1 MAAKKKLSVTEIA
14 RSLGRRMRGRA
25 MDAAARREK
34 YFNAAATVPAALA
47 SSNPRWRVH
56 RFAFVMRLRGFGW
69 GGERSGVWAV
79 SPLSIRL
86 RMYHAPMTQRLA
98 PARPCWQ
105 FELLHLQGSRTTATG
120 ALREVYRRM
129 RSVPDGDLLCI
140 LHEDCSLAAV
150 DSDASVRAL
159 SATCA
164 RNALAELEAGIPKG
178 LDRVR
183 YTKDDHG
190 KGGVFDVRPGSK
202 LYVPPTRRSTR

>member
-56 RFAFVMRLRGFGW
+56 RFAFALRLRGFGW

-86 RMYHAPMTQRLA
+86 QLLTN
-98 PARPCWQ
+98 PARLCWQ
-105 FELLHLQGSRTTATG
+105 FELLHLQGIRTTATG

-129 RSVPDGDLLCI
+129 GSVPDGDLLCI

-178 LDRVR
+178 LGRVR

-202 LYVPPTRRSTR
+202 LYVPPTRRSAR